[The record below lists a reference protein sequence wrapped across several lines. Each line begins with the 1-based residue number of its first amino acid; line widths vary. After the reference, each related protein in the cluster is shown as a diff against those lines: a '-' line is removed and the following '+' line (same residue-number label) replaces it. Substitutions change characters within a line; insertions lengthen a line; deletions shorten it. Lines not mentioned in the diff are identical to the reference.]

1 MAYPY
6 VSYSP
11 VMPVYGN
18 YTQPSYVAPA
28 PVPVPQV
35 QAQPQQQQQQQAQ
48 PQQPQQSEQ
57 LVSGGFVV
65 IPTEEDAKR
74 YPVAP
79 GNLVTFKIENEPIMI
94 EKSMGR
100 SQFSSPE
107 YKYYKLC
114 EYNNQTETPSKVDN
128 VTEDV
133 SNSDIEFMK
142 KSFEHI
148 EKRLESLSDSYVEL
162 KKTLS
167 KKQDIKPVKKEDSDA
182 A

>member
-1 MAYPY
+1 MPYPY
-6 VSYSP
+6 GYNAPVIPMYS
-11 VMPVYGN
+11 N
-18 YTQPSYVAPA
+18 YVQPNYVAPA

-35 QAQPQQQQQQQAQ
+35 QAQPQQQQPAQQQT
-48 PQQPQQSEQ
+48 QPQQSEQ

-114 EYNNQTETPSKVDN
+114 EYDNQTKVDN

-133 SNSDIEFMK
+133 SNSDMEFMK

-167 KKQDIKPVKKEDSDA
+167 KKQDVKSVKKEGDDA
-182 A
+182 